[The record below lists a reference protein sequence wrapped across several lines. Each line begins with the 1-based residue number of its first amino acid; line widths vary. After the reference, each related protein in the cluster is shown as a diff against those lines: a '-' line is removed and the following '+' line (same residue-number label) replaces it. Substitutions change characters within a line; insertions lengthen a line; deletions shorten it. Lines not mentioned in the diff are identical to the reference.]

1 MADVPP
7 RPAPSF
13 SQLYER
19 YNQTMRRYAQA
30 IDKAR
35 ELLKLMDDV
44 NAARQEFSDA
54 KTALFAV
61 VADMV
66 RTERMA
72 DEAYELLQKSIAT
85 YKKPAVGLEAA
96 ADEEDLSAA

>member
-1 MADVPP
+1 MATVPP
-7 RPAPSF
+7 RTSPSL
-13 SQLYER
+13 SELHDR

-35 ELLKLMDDV
+35 ELLKAMDDV
-44 NAARQEFSDA
+44 NTARQEFVGA

-66 RTERMA
+66 RNEKTA

-85 YKKPAVGLEAA
+85 YKKPGKGVEAVE
-96 ADEEDLSAA
+96 DEELGAA